1 MTWRRRFAFG
11 PLRYEV
17 EADDAVPVLPW
28 CARHACDREGPA
40 TTVRVT
46 VASRE
51 TPSGEGD
58 FADIGY
64 AARWSREGHAVSVE
78 PAMAFRWGSALAL
91 LIAQDAPG
99 SGALVIHG
107 AAVRVEAGVALLLAK
122 SGTGKS
128 TFAARHRA
136 RSFAHNAVLVA
147 SRDDARFEAWALP
160 FAGDPRPEL
169 DADGSAGVRAV
180 CVLERG
186 ADPGFEWIS
195 RGAATIALARAVVRA
210 PVHDLWARER
220 FVLGSRL
227 AERARA
233 GRLRTTRGPDDLD
246 PLDRSLTCME
256 YLG

>member
-1 MTWRRRFAFG
+1 MG
-11 PLRYEV
+11 
-17 EADDAVPVLPW
+17 
-28 CARHACDREGPA
+28 
-40 TTVRVT
+40 VRVT
-46 VASRE
+46 VGSLETASG
-51 TPSGEGD
+51 TGD

-64 AARWSREGHAVSVE
+64 AARWSREGHAVAVE
-78 PAMAFRWGSALAL
+78 PAMAFRWGAALAL
-91 LIAQDAPG
+91 LIGQDAPG
-99 SGALVIHG
+99 LGALVIHG
-107 AAVRVEAGVALLLAK
+107 AAVRVDGGVALLLAK

-128 TFAARHRA
+128 TFAACHRA
-136 RSFAHNAVLVA
+136 RSFAHNAVVVA
-147 SRDDARFEAWALP
+147 AREDARFEAWALP

-169 DADGSAGVRAV
+169 DADGSAVVRAV
-180 CVLERG
+180 CTLERG
-186 ADPGFEWIS
+186 REPGLEWIS